1 MSSYPFL
8 KYCNKN
14 RWDTYYK
21 QLELAYM
28 TGSKSFLIIGPGDHI
43 VPVVL
48 RRIIPDAIV
57 DTFDIR
63 EGSTY
68 QGDLCN
74 ISDIVTKHYD
84 CILCCEVLEH
94 IEFEYFEIIL
104 NQLKSI
110 CKKIIISIPKYTG
123 KICKYHKWEVG
134 YNTQTNINSIKLCI
148 DKVFESNRFDF
159 ELNKIIFI
167 KINCNE

>member
-1 MSSYPFL
+1 MNSYPFL

-48 RRIIPDAIV
+48 RHIIPDAIV
-57 DTFDIR
+57 DTFDIK

-94 IEFEYFEIIL
+94 IEFEYFESIIK
-104 NQLKSI
+104 QLKDI
-110 CKKIIISIPKYTG
+110 CVNKLIISLPYYTG
-123 KICKYHKWEVG
+123 VLCKWHKWEVN
-134 YNTQTNINSIKLCI
+134 YKKYTEEYILNILSSFNNKLH
-148 DKVFESNRFDF
+148 KESLEKHVF
-159 ELNKIIFI
+159 ITI
-167 KINCNE
+167 